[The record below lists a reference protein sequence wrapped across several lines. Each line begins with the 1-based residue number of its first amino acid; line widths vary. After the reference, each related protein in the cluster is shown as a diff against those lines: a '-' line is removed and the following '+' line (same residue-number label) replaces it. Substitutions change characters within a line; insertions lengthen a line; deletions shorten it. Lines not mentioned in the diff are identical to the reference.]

1 MYTLGMK
8 RTFSAEHFL
17 IGGDWGEE
25 NHPHSHTYGL
35 EVRLSGDRLNEH
47 GYLVDIV
54 ELEDQVDALRDQF
67 AGSRLN
73 ALPEFSGLNPSIEHF
88 CRLICQRLDR
98 QLPFENIH
106 TIATTL
112 WEDDIAWARYQ
123 LRRK

>member
-8 RTFSAEHFL
+8 RTFCAEHFL

-25 NHPHSHTYGL
+25 NHPHSHSYQL
-35 EVRLSGDRLNEH
+35 EVRLNGDRLDEH

-54 ELEDQVDALRDQF
+54 EFEDLLNALSGKF

-88 CRLICQRLDR
+88 CRIICQRLDH

-106 TIATTL
+106 TVAATL
-112 WEDDIAWARYQ
+112 WEDDIAWASYELKRG
-123 LRRK
+123 